1 MNQDLNDYNLRFG
14 GIGRLYGTKAL
25 MRLKNAKV
33 LVVGLGGVGSWACEA
48 LIRSGIGHLTLVDL
62 DEVCI
67 TNTNR
72 QLCALQSTIGQSKAQ
87 VLKKRLQEINPE
99 ASIELIENFFTEQTF
114 EKILSKPYDYVLDA
128 IDSRENKCLLISE
141 ASKRNLPIITTGGA
155 AGKIDP
161 TQIKIDDLAFSTN
174 DVLLQIVRKKLRRD
188 YNFTKVL
195 GRTLNSRRKLG
206 IACVFSP
213 EEPRFP
219 SASGEVCH
227 TPDPE
232 TNLKLD
238 CESGMGSSTYITGT
252 FGFFAASHIV
262 KEIAQKSE

>member
-1 MNQDLNDYNLRFG
+1 MNQDPNNYQLRFG
-14 GIGRLYGTKAL
+14 GIGRLYGGQAL
-25 MRLKNAKV
+25 KRLKNAHV
-33 LVVGLGGVGSWACEA
+33 LVVGLGGVGSWASEA
-48 LIRSGIGHLTLVDL
+48 LIRSGIGQLTLVDL

-67 TNTNR
+67 TNSNR
-72 QLCALQSTIGQSKAQ
+72 QLCALQSTIGHSKAQ
-87 VLKKRLQEINPE
+87 VLKKRLQDINPE
-99 ASIELIENFFTEQTF
+99 ASINVIENFFTENSF
-114 EKILSKPYDYVLDA
+114 EEILAIPYDYVLDA

-141 ASKRNLPIITTGGA
+141 ASKRNLPVITTGGA

-206 IACVFSP
+206 IACVYSP

-219 SASGEVCH
+219 TAEGEVCH

-238 CESGMGSSTYITGT
+238 CESGMGSSTFITGT

-262 KEIAQKSE
+262 KEIAHKSE

>member
-1 MNQDLNDYNLRFG
+1 MELEQSTFNMRFG
-14 GIGRLYGTKAL
+14 GIGRLYGLQAL
-25 MRLKNAKV
+25 SRFKNSKV
-33 LVVGLGGVGSWACEA
+33 LVVGLGGVGSWAAEA

-72 QLCALQSTIGQSKAQ
+72 QLCALNSTIGQSKAQ
-87 VLKKRLQEINPE
+87 ILKKRLQDINPE
-99 ASIELIENFFTEQTF
+99 ASIELIENFFTESTF
-114 EKILSKPYDYVLDA
+114 EEILSYSYDYVLDA

-141 ASKRNLPIITTGGA
+141 ASKRNLPVITTGGA

-206 IACVFSP
+206 IMCVYSP

-219 SASGEVCH
+219 TADGSFCH

-238 CESGMGSSTYITGT
+238 CESGMGSSTFITGT
-252 FGFFAASHIV
+252 FGFYAASHII
-262 KEIAQKSE
+262 KEIAEKSE

>member
-1 MNQDLNDYNLRFG
+1 MNQDLNDFNMRFG
-14 GIGRLYGTKAL
+14 GIARLYGTKAL
-25 MRLKNAKV
+25 LRLKNSNI

-48 LIRSGIGHLTLVDL
+48 LIRSGVGHLTLVDL

-87 VLKKRLQEINPE
+87 VLKKRLQDINPD
-99 ASIELIENFFTEQTF
+99 ANILLIENFFTENTF
-114 EKILSKPYDYVLDA
+114 EEILSQPYDYVLDA

-206 IACVFSP
+206 ITCVYSP

-219 SASGEVCH
+219 TTTGDICH
-227 TPDPE
+227 IPDPE

-238 CESGMGSSTYITGT
+238 CESGMGSSTFITGT
-252 FGFFAASHIV
+252 FGFYAASHII
-262 KEIAQKSE
+262 KELAEKSE